1 MHRLPHF
8 SPPWH
13 ASRHEVY
20 VVEDWGTTNCAA
32 EGLADTNEKQL
43 VRTPVGPKNYI
54 FEVQKQKKVGKEQK
68 EFDKAIFT
76 ALQDLQKKSEQARAT
91 MPATNSNRSC

>member
-1 MHRLPHF
+1 MYF
-8 SPPWH
+8 
-13 ASRHEVY
+13 
-20 VVEDWGTTNCAA
+20 VEGWGPTNCAA

-43 VRTPVGPKNYI
+43 VRTPVDL
-54 FEVQKQKKVGKEQK
+54 QKQKKVGKEQK